1 MGLTQSQTTMSD
13 EAFIKAEKDY
23 SQTLDKELPEI
34 ASLSL
39 KDSQDAV
46 EKLLALEKKVRQASD
61 LASSKR
67 VLSEIVKVLRNA
79 GDWKQMNET
88 VQLLSKKHGQLKT
101 AVASLIQEVIA
112 GLDDAPS
119 LATKIETI
127 DNVRTIC
134 EGKIYLEMEH
144 ARVTR
149 MLAQIKE
156 DEGDISAAADL
167 LGELQVETFGS
178 MDMREKT
185 EFILKQMEL
194 YIKKGDFTFAA
205 IVSRKILPRYFDKE
219 EVHDQKLRYYELS
232 VEIALHD
239 NKYLETCQDYR
250 HIYDTPV
257 IQADEKRKQT
267 VLTNMV
273 LFAILAPHDNLRND
287 LLHKL
292 ALESDLPQLPVYEQL
307 VRMFTTLE
315 LIRWPKVEEVYGDK
329 LKTFWVFDV
338 TDAESG
344 AASTQRW
351 QDLRQ
356 RVIEHNILVIAKF
369 YTRITIAGLA
379 ELLDLT
385 PSEAEKILAK
395 LVTSGM
401 VYARI
406 NRPQRIVSFAKTKD
420 TNDVLNEWSYN
431 TGKLL
436 EHVETIGH
444 LIAKEEMM
452 LGIRTKLG

>member
-1 MGLTQSQTTMSD
+1 MSE
-13 EAFIKAEKDY
+13 EAFIKAEKDF
-23 SQTLDKELPEI
+23 SETLDKELPEI
-34 ASLSL
+34 ANLSL
-39 KDSQDAV
+39 KDSQDALD
-46 EKLLALEKKVRQASD
+46 KLLVLEKKVRQASD

-67 VLSEIVKVLRNA
+67 VLGEIVKVLRNA
-79 GDWKQMNET
+79 GEWKQMNEM

-112 GLDDAPS
+112 GLDEAPN

-127 DNVRTIC
+127 DNVRAIC
-134 EGKIYLEMEH
+134 EGKIYLEMER

-149 MLAQIKE
+149 MLAEIRE
-156 DEGDISAAADL
+156 NEGDIAQAADL
-167 LGELQVETFGS
+167 MGELQVETYSS

-185 EFILKQMEL
+185 DFILKQMEL
-194 YIKKGDFTFAA
+194 YIKKGDFTYAA
-205 IVSRKILPRYFDKE
+205 IISRKVLPRYFDKE
-219 EVHDQKLRYYELS
+219 EVQDQKLRFYELS

-239 NKYLETCQDYR
+239 NKYLEVCQNYR

-257 IQADEKRKQT
+257 IQQDEARKQT
-267 VLTNMV
+267 TLTNMV

-292 ALESDLPQLPVYEQL
+292 AIESELPQLPLYEQL

-315 LIRWPKVEEVYGDK
+315 LIRWPKVEEVFGDK
-329 LKTFWVFDV
+329 LKTYWVFDQS
-338 TDAESG
+338 DAESG
-344 AASTQRW
+344 PASTQRW
-351 QDLRQ
+351 SDLRQ

-369 YTRITIAGLA
+369 YVRITISGLA
-379 ELLDLT
+379 ELLDLSV
-385 PSEAEKILAK
+385 SEAEKILAQ

-406 NRPQRIVSFAKTKD
+406 NRPQRIVSFAKAKD

-452 LGIRTKLG
+452 LGIRTKLK